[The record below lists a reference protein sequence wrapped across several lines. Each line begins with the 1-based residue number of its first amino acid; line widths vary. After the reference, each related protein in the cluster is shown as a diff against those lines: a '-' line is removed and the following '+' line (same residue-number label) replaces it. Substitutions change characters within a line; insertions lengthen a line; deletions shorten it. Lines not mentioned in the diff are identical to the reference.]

1 MYLIGGRGQPVRTR
15 DGVIH
20 LVTQQNT
27 SGFANRTPCGIYW
40 REVAEFADEAEAV
53 SCMTCLVHEA
63 RS

>member
-1 MYLIGGRGQPVRTR
+1 MFLIGGRAQPVRTR

-20 LVTQQNT
+20 LVVHNT
-27 SGFANRTPCGIYW
+27 SGFMPRTSCGIYW
-40 REVAEFADEAEAV
+40 REVALFADEDEAV